1 MFWVFYPFPR
11 NRSSSGTGRSPRI
24 ITDTPSA
31 RMVWLC
37 RLPLQSTE
45 ASEGIGRDQKEGL
58 WRPSRGPGGK
68 GGVPCDPGSPPGR
81 AHTGCHISPFASGN
95 GRAVMDET
103 LIRVMRRLSVYRG
116 GYLQN

>member
-24 ITDTPSA
+24 ITDAPSA

-37 RLPLQSTE
+37 QLPLQSTE

-68 GGVPCDPGSPPGR
+68 GGGCRVTRARLLAELTPAATSAPLLQGSAR
-81 AHTGCHISPFASGN
+81 
-95 GRAVMDET
+95 
-103 LIRVMRRLSVYRG
+103 
-116 GYLQN
+116 Q